1 MKLRLALRSVFRAPG
16 FASFSVLVMA
26 LGIGL
31 TTVAFFVLNAVLL
44 QPLDLPSPDRLVRI
58 HPVFK
63 KSGRLVPNVPG
74 LDFRDLRDRAE
85 AFSAMAAYW
94 SGRTTILVG
103 GRAEQVRY
111 TVVSPGWHKTL
122 GVQPLIGRGLFS
134 NGTDE
139 ASVLISHAF
148 WQSRMGADPNA
159 LKRSIQA
166 EGRVYGICGVMPGAG
181 VFPEKADVWAPMIP
195 ENDGADRSAFN
206 YRVIGRLLPGIS
218 AEQGKASLAVVA
230 AALELARLRARG
242 YREAAPGRRCESAA
256 APFGRVGPLLRRSA
270 RGGGGGCI
278 EGPDEARGRSDTDC
292 V

>member
-1 MKLRLALRSVFRAPG
+1 
-16 FASFSVLVMA
+16 
-26 LGIGL
+26 
-31 TTVAFFVLNAVLL
+31 
-44 QPLDLPSPDRLVRI
+44 
-58 HPVFK
+58 
-63 KSGRLVPNVPG
+63 
-74 LDFRDLRDRAE
+74 
-85 AFSAMAAYW
+85 
-94 SGRTTILVG
+94 
-103 GRAEQVRY
+103 
-111 TVVSPGWHKTL
+111 
-122 GVQPLIGRGLFS
+122 VQPLIGRGLFS

-148 WQSRMGADPNA
+148 WQSRMGADPNV

-181 VFPEKADVWAPMIP
+181 VFPEKADVWAPTIP